1 MGHSWILCLIWTY
14 CLLLGVIP
22 SVIWCFPEHALLQ
35 VYSFIVTIW
44 WRNYAEL
51 FEVTKYRRSSGKCLF
66 VFILIKLTVMIQ
78 KHWWLLL
85 FLSNTAGLCT
95 RHTGKA
101 TFYHAN
107 LVVLIKL
114 RNRGRLLNHINQIF
128 IVVQAVDF
136 FKKILFFQVLFQFLH
151 QTLYIVSPALLF
163 TSKIS
168 QIPETISET
177 VVSCC
182 IEIYVRFY
190 SSHSNF
196 IKRGRV
202 VFF

>member
-136 FKKILFFQVLFQFLH
+136 FLKNTVFPGAFPISSSN
-151 QTLYIVSPALLF
+151 TLYRVTGFTVYVKNQSNTRNDLRDSSKLLYWNIRSF
-163 TSKIS
+163 LFKL
-168 QIPETISET
+168 
-177 VVSCC
+177 
-182 IEIYVRFY
+182 FKF
-190 SSHSNF
+190 H
-196 IKRGRV
+196 KKG
-202 VFF
+202 